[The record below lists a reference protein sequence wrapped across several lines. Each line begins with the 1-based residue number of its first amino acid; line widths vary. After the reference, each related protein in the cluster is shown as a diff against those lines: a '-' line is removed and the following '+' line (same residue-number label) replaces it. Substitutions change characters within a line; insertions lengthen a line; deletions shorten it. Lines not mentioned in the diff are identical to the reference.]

1 MAMLI
6 SIDRA
11 TLRASVRSWSSP
23 TWYRDR
29 AGPDWLQWV
38 WTLAFNSAIAVGLT
52 LLAWGFAR
60 RVDVATMFYWNF
72 VIANCIG
79 FTIHLLFRVGLRFVG
94 ADRMDRFTLVQ
105 RVLFYAGIPILSVFI
120 GYGLG
125 LTLLGVDVVDVVVTR
140 PRLLLTIIALSLLMS
155 AFWYRSMANKARLLA
170 AEAEREREHSRALA
184 AEKQSVDAQL
194 RALQAQIEPHF
205 LFNTLAN
212 VASLIDSGP
221 AQAKVMLA
229 RLIDL
234 LRASLDASRATSATL
249 GQELALVRAYLDIL
263 SIRMGQRLTYVIDAP
278 EALSELRV
286 PPLLLQPL
294 VENALKHG
302 LEPKVQGGRVEV
314 RAGATATELRL
325 SVADDGLG
333 FVPTSASGV
342 GLSNLRA
349 RLAAQFG
356 ADAYL
361 AIEER
366 RPGTCVTLVLPLRA
380 CVPEAAADAPV
391 SVPPVAHAPL
401 CP

>member
-1 MAMLI
+1 MSTLI
-6 SIDRA
+6 PNDRA
-11 TLRASVRSWSSP
+11 TWKASWRSWWSP

-29 AGPDWLQWV
+29 AGPDWLQWL
-38 WTLAFNSAIAVGLT
+38 WTLAFNTAIATGLT

-60 RVDVATMFYWNF
+60 RIDAATAFYWNF

-79 FTIHLLFRVGLRFVG
+79 FTIHILFRVGLRIVG

-105 RVLFYAGIPILSVFI
+105 RALFYAGIPILGVFI
-120 GYGLG
+120 GYGIG
-125 LTLLGVDVVDVVVTR
+125 LTLLGMDVVDIVVTR

-155 AFWYRSMANKARLLA
+155 AFWYRYMANKARLLQ
-170 AEAEREREHSRALA
+170 AEAERERERSRALA
-184 AEKQSVDAQL
+184 AEKQSVDAQV

-212 VASLIDSGP
+212 VASLIDTGP
-221 AQAKVMLA
+221 DKAKVMLA

-234 LRASLDASRATSATL
+234 LRASLDASRSASATL
-249 GQELALVRAYLDIL
+249 RQELELVCAYLDIL
-263 SIRMGQRLTYVIDAP
+263 SIRMGQRLSYAIDVP
-278 EALSELRV
+278 DALADLRF

-302 LEPKVQGGRVEV
+302 LEPKVQGGCVEI
-314 RAGATATELRL
+314 RACATATELRL
-325 SVADDGLG
+325 SVTDDGLG
-333 FVPTSASGV
+333 FVPTAASGV
-342 GLSNLRA
+342 GLTNLRA

-356 ADAYL
+356 AEAHM

-366 RPGTCVTLVLPLRA
+366 SPGTCVTLVLPLPA
-380 CVPEAAADAPV
+380 CVPEAAADAPAA
-391 SVPPVAHAPL
+391 VAHAPL